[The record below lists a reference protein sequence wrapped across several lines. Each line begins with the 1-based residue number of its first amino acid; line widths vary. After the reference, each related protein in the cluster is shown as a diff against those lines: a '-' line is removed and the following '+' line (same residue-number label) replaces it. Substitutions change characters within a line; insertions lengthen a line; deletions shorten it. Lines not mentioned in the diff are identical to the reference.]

1 MFSVRSYGLSIA
13 YQAPLSA
20 GFSRQEYWSGLPC
33 PPPGG
38 SLPDPGIEPASLVS
52 SALAGRFLTTSSTWE
67 GQAVKEDLIQDCCNS
82 GERLLQ

>member
-1 MFSVRSYGLSIA
+1 MFSVRPYGLSIA

-20 GFSRQEYWSGLPC
+20 EFSRQAYWSGLPC
-33 PPPGG
+33 PPPGR
-38 SLPDPGIEPASLVS
+38 LPDPGIEPASLVS

-67 GQAVKEDLIQDCCNS
+67 GQAVKEDLIQDCSNR